1 MSNQPIRHMVDKLV
15 GEDAPHLEDSIASV
29 IGARMRSSAPPRA
42 LVLRLDR
49 VRAHSGGLRREV
61 TVLASTEVYL

>member
-1 MSNQPIRHMVDKLV
+1 MSDQPIRHMVEQLL
-15 GEDAPHLEDSIASV
+15 GQDAPHLGDSIATA
-29 IGARMRSSAPPRA
+29 IGGRMRSSAPPRA

-49 VRAHSGGLRREV
+49 VRAHSGGLHREV